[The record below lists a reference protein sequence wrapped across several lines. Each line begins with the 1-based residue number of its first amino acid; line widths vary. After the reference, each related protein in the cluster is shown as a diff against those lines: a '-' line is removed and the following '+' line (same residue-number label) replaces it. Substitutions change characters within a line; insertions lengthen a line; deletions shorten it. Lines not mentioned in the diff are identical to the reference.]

1 MRVTDWTNLRNL
13 PGQSLMPTIRLTKAD
28 AIRLFRDEYP
38 LMHQCSD
45 HVARRCAWN
54 DWVDHL
60 NKSGLVTDSQ
70 ADRWLNP
77 YN

>member
-1 MRVTDWTNLRNL
+1 
-13 PGQSLMPTIRLTKAD
+13 MPTIRLTKAD